1 MFVQT
6 DVSQEEQIKHL
17 IDKTIET
24 YGRLDILINNAQA
37 TDSSAL
43 PQLIEDTSLELVEL
57 CWQTG
62 FLGTFFAT
70 KYALPHMKANNYG
83 RIINTASGSGVRGL
97 ETFAAYGSQK
107 EAIRGLTR
115 ITAQEYGRFGITC
128 NVVCPGAITEAA
140 KTWKESDPVGYEAA
154 TAPLAIKYLG
164 DPEQDVAPAVLF
176 LASDD
181 ARYVT
186 GQTIGL
192 DGGSTRF

>member
-1 MFVQT
+1 MQT

-17 IDKTIET
+17 IDKSIET

-57 CWQTG
+57 CWRTG

-115 ITAQEYGRFGITC
+115 INAQEYGRFGISC
-128 NVVCPGAITEAA
+128 NVVYPGAMTEAA

-154 TAPLAIKYLG
+154 TASLAIKYLG

-181 ARYVT
+181 ARYVI